1 MRVNVRFVWGARV
14 LGRAGCKGTQPPTQ
28 VLGRGSWPY
37 RVYRYQMYNV
47 CGVKSSQHT
56 NNRQPDGSLSKV
68 LRMPAVEEGCG
79 RR

>member
-14 LGRAGCKGTQPPTQ
+14 LGRAGCKGTHAGP
-28 VLGRGSWPY
+28 GS
-37 RVYRYQMYNV
+37 RVVALPRVPVPNV